1 MAIFALGRYYVVIVH
16 LLTGRHSTLRRLE
29 ILQGWSDASRTT
41 LNIYFLIKQEY
52 ILSKLRW
59 PSFKIII
66 RIDLGHISY
75 VIWIYPTFGNIQVE
89 EIHVENGLYA
99 SRNDGDFVD
108 ETFVSVTVVPV
119 NDIKSSERRND

>member
-1 MAIFALGRYYVVIVH
+1 MSNHITYVV
-16 LLTGRHSTLRRLE
+16 
-29 ILQGWSDASRTT
+29 
-41 LNIYFLIKQEY
+41 
-52 ILSKLRW
+52 
-59 PSFKIII
+59 
-66 RIDLGHISY
+66 
-75 VIWIYPTFGNIQVE
+75 WIYPTFGNIQVE